1 MSVTFTKLFT
11 SITEST
17 VWFEPD
23 STRLV
28 WITMLAMADRKG
40 RVFASVPGLA
50 HRARVTEEQCEA
62 ALKCFLSPDTKS
74 RTKDHEGRRIEEIDG
89 GWVLLNHEKYRSIR
103 DEEVIK
109 ESKRVYAKKMRA
121 KEKEVEKVEQ
131 SRPPSNYVDRVRHNA
146 EAEAE
151 AEADPE
157 ADPDPLKKPP
167 KSPKGT
173 SVYDAQIM
181 DLWNKIVDGT
191 PFPKIVGITGKRKK
205 DLDSRLKEPDF
216 VVQFEPAVRYLLTQ
230 DWACGRDASRV
241 WIADF
246 DYMVRDGIVRRYF
259 EKSNSNQQIPTQTK
273 KQTYTDI
280 VSDRMQQQHD
290 AEMQKLME
298 QYR

>member
-1 MSVTFTKLFT
+1 MRFADFLEDIGGYVSFHPSLTKLCGSTNANIFLSNIFSWT
-11 SITEST
+11 GKGSHPDGWIYKSSQEIEADTGLTYKEQANARKQLVSRGFLEEMHKRFEHKLYFRINKDSFSDSWES
-17 VWFEPD
+17 EK
-23 STRLV
+23 L
-28 WITMLAMADRKG
+28 
-40 RVFASVPGLA
+40 VFAKVPKVISG
-50 HRARVTEEQCEA
+50 
-62 ALKCFLSPDTKS
+62 KS
-74 RTKDHEGRRIEEIDG
+74 QRSFRETTDG
-89 GWVLLNHEKYRSIR
+89 QFDLLNTSLPSTTP
-103 DEEVIK
+103 
-109 ESKRVYAKKMRA
+109 SKAKKDLD
-121 KEKEVEKVEQ
+121 KCDE
-131 SRPPSNYVDRVRHNA
+131 
-146 EAEAE
+146 
-151 AEADPE
+151 
-157 ADPDPLKKPP
+157 
-167 KSPKGT
+167 
-173 SVYDAQIM
+173 IM

>member
-131 SRPPSNYVDRVRHNA
+131 SRPSSNSVDRVRHNA
-146 EAEAE
+146 EADT
-151 AEADPE
+151 EADTDQRDDNDHPISKIKNNIIEIYNSFASKNAKWAKCSKIPSGEAGKLLDGRAREPE
-157 ADPDPLKKPP
+157 WIEAFPEQMTQAIEMLWITNGTLTMMLRPD
-167 KSPKGT
+167 T
-173 SVYDAQIM
+173 QR
-181 DLWNKIVDGT
+181 KILDGEW
-191 PFPKIVGITGKRKK
+191 G
-205 DLDSRLKEPDF
+205 KEPYGGKT
-216 VVQFEPAVRYLLTQ
+216 FEQ
-230 DWACGRDASRV
+230 KRDLYQAPEG
-241 WIADF
+241 
-246 DYMVRDGIVRRYF
+246 YDGPF
-259 EKSNSNQQIPTQTK
+259 
-273 KQTYTDI
+273 
-280 VSDRMQQQHD
+280 
-290 AEMQKLME
+290 A
-298 QYR
+298 